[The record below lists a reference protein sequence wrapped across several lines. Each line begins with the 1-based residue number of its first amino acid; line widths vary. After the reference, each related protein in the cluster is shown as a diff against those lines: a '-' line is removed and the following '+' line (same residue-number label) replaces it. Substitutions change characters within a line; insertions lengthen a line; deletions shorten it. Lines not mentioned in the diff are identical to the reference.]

1 MKTFL
6 LFLLSAIICSTQAQS
21 LSPTVIS
28 SSGDYF
34 TGTGG
39 SLSWTLGEIATETLI
54 NGGNIL
60 MQGFQQP
67 VEGISIN
74 IDLDLLVF
82 LEGPFTTAEMTT
94 SLNAA
99 GLIPNTQP
107 YNSEPWNY
115 TGTESVSSIPNPQV
129 TDWVLVELRDAPN
142 ASSATPETRLARQ
155 AAFLLKDG
163 SIVGKDGSSI
173 LQFNAAYTQ
182 QLFVIIWHRNHLGI
196 MSANGVAESGG
207 IYIYDF
213 SIAETQVY
221 GGSNGYNSLT
231 GGVWGMTAGDA
242 THDGIVNLQDKNEWA
257 SFAGQRGYL
266 DTDISMDAQVNNV
279 DKNDKML
286 ENDLKQS
293 QVPQ

>member
-6 LFLLSAIICSTQAQS
+6 FFLSSVIICSAQAQS

-28 SSGDYF
+28 SSGGYF
-34 TGTGG
+34 TGAGG

-54 NGGNIL
+54 NGGYIL
-60 MQGFQQP
+60 TQGFQQP
-67 VEGISIN
+67 VEGITITLN
-74 IDLDLLVF
+74 LDLLVF
-82 LEGPFTTAEMTT
+82 LEGPFTTTEMTT

-99 GLIPNTQP
+99 AVIPTAQP
-107 YNSEPWNY
+107 YNSSPWNY

-142 ASSATPETRLARQ
+142 ASSATPATRLAMQ

-163 SIVGKDGSSI
+163 SVVGTDGSSI
-173 LQFNAAYTQ
+173 LQFNTAFTQ
-182 QLFVIIWHRNHLGI
+182 QLFVIVWHRNHLGI
-196 MSANGVAESGG
+196 MSASGVPESGG
-207 IYIYDF
+207 IYTYDF
-213 SIAETQVY
+213 SIDENQVY
-221 GGSNGYNSLT
+221 GGSNGYNSLN

-242 THDGIVNLQDKNEWA
+242 THDGIVNLLDKNEWA
-257 SFAGQRGYL
+257 SFAGKKGYL
-266 DTDISMDAQVNNV
+266 DPDFSMDAQVNNV

-286 ENDLKQS
+286 HNDLKQS